1 MTTSGFVTS
10 GSFVERLGESASAS
24 DYPKNAMKRPA
35 LNRDGQSLA
44 KCARLMTF
52 GDL

>member
-1 MTTSGFVTS
+1 MKFSKWGVS
-10 GSFVERLGESASAS
+10 LEGDLNNLLANVCHQLGSR
-24 DYPKNAMKRPA
+24 RA